1 MSAAD
6 DDDTPLIIELAEECG
21 FNPIDL
27 STEAAAEITLAAKTA
42 KENHSETH
50 SMRFSQSESTPS

>member
-6 DDDTPLIIELAEECG
+6 DDDTPLIIELVEECG

-27 STEAAAEITLAAKTA
+27 STEVAALITLTAKAAKEIIRNNIHYILRDVA
-42 KENHSETH
+42 
-50 SMRFSQSESTPS
+50 Q